1 MQASLFDVSNMAAP
15 QRLAQLNF
23 GAGATPVE
31 SEPHAFLYWAP
42 ANLAVMPLSNYNPVF
57 EGAVGVRIG
66 PATLSQVGTIAHR
79 DAARETNAPV
89 ERSFVIGDRLYT
101 LSWHGIAS
109 RRRLAR
115 PGPARARRHR
125 EGASW
130 LDRSARVRLKRGA
143 AAPGGEGF
151 QAPRL

>member
-1 MQASLFDVSNMAAP
+1 MQNRLLGVGREGSNVQASLFDVSNMAAP
-15 QRLAQLNF
+15 ARLAQLNF

-42 ANLAVMPLSNYNPVF
+42 ANLAVMPLSNYNPEF

-109 RRRLAR
+109 NGLGDLA
-115 PGPARARRHR
+115 A
-125 EGASW
+125 
-130 LDRSARVRLKRGA
+130 VRYTA
-143 AAPGGEGF
+143 F
-151 QAPRL
+151 

>member
-66 PATLSQVGTIAHR
+66 ATHAEPGR
-79 DAARETNAPV
+79 NDRAP
-89 ERSFVIGDRLYT
+89 
-101 LSWHGIAS
+101 
-109 RRRLAR
+109 RRRA
-115 PGPARARRHR
+115 
-125 EGASW
+125 
-130 LDRSARVRLKRGA
+130 
-143 AAPGGEGF
+143 
-151 QAPRL
+151 